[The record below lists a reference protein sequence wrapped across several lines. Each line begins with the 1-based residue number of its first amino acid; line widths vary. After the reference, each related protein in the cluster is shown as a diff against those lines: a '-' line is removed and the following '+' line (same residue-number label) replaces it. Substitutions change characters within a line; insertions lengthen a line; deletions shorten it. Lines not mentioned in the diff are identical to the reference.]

1 MRLLETSLKNV
12 SLLLSIGSLYAN
24 IGNHFLFEIVSSK
37 ERVSEKSGFKV
48 THSLYI
54 LNFPSPRLIPI
65 PSEGRKLV
73 AIYFKLILGE
83 NYYPILFHQWK
94 KYQAEYF

>member
-1 MRLLETSLKNV
+1 METSFKNV

-48 THSLYI
+48 IHSLYI

-73 AIYFKLILGE
+73 AIYFKLIFGKT
-83 NYYPILFHQWK
+83 YPILFHQWK
-94 KYQAEYF
+94 EYQAEYF